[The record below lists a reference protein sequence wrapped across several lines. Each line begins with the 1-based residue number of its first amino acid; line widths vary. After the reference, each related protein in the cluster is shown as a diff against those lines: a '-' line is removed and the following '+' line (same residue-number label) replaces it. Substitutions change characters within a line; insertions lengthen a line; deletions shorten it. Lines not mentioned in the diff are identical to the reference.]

1 MSILKRLIVRGRGDG
16 RAEAHSDKVK
26 IFLSLDVV
34 VLQVCVDECNIDSI
48 VEL

>member
-1 MSILKRLIVRGRGDG
+1 MSILKRFTVRGRGDG

-26 IFLSLDVV
+26 SFLSLDVV
-34 VLQVCVDECNIDSI
+34 ILQIYIDECNIDSI